1 MSLPEAESFTE
12 PITEPEILEGIQAL
26 PTEDDLPCDD
36 GEPMETARHRE
47 QMWLLIYSL
56 KAHWSDRT
64 NYYVSGNM
72 FLHYDPQSRKKFRG
86 PDFFLVLDVED
97 RERKSWVVW
106 QEGMRFPDVIIE
118 LLSDTTREV
127 DQGEKKTL
135 YERVFRTAEYYLY
148 DPFSQEFVGY
158 HLRGARYEE
167 VKPDEEGKI
176 YSPVTGLFL
185 AVRENWLRWV
195 TAKGQVLLSPMELME
210 QERQRAEQERQ
221 RAEQERQRA
230 EQERQRAERAEQLLE
245 AYRRR
250 FGNLE

>member
-1 MSLPEAESFTE
+1 M
-12 PITEPEILEGIQAL
+12 
-26 PTEDDLPCDD
+26 
-36 GEPMETARHRE
+36 
-47 QMWLLIYSL
+47 
-56 KAHWSDRT
+56 
-64 NYYVSGNM
+64 
-72 FLHYDPQSRKKFRG
+72 
-86 PDFFLVLDVED
+86 LDVED

-127 DQGEKKTL
+127 DKGEKKAL
-135 YERVFRTAEYYLY
+135 YERVFHTAEYYLY
-148 DPFSQEFVGY
+148 DPFSQEFVGH

-167 VKPDEEGKI
+167 VKLDAEGKI
-176 YSPVTGLFL
+176 HSPVTGLFL
-185 AVRENWLRWV
+185 AVRGDWLRLM
-195 TAKGQVLLSPMELME
+195 TTEGKLLLSPMELME

-250 FGNLE
+250 FGNLA